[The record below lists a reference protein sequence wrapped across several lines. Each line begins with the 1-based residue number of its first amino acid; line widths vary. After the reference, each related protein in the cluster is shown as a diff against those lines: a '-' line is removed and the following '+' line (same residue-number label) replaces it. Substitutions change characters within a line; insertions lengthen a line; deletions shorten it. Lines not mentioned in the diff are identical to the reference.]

1 MNNWQEIFLFP
12 VRDAESR
19 KQFLIACLVM
29 LAGFIIP
36 ILPSLV
42 LMGYGARIM
51 RAIINEKKEPT
62 MPDWQGSDFNQ
73 MLIDG
78 VRLFG
83 LQIVLMLPLFILMG
97 CGFMFI
103 MGGSISMGVL
113 NDERMRSVAPIGLL
127 FMMFGVLSM
136 MLFGVLSLPYGVIIS
151 AALPHAVANNSFS
164 AGLNFK
170 EWFAIF
176 RKGFANFLLGYV
188 FIMVVSFVFMFVMQI
203 AMITIVLIC
212 LMPLLIVPYSTY
224 LLLVSNTIYAQA
236 YALGRDALNVAQL
249 EPNATA

>member
-1 MNNWQEIFLFP
+1 MNNWQELFLFP
-12 VRDAESR
+12 VRDAEAR
-19 KQFLIACLVM
+19 KQFLIACLVT

-36 ILPSLV
+36 ILPGIML
-42 LMGYGARIM
+42 LGYGAKIM
-51 RAIINEKKEPT
+51 REIINERKVPA

-78 VRLFG
+78 LRLFG

-97 CGFMFI
+97 CGFTFI
-103 MGGSISMGVL
+103 MGGSISMGIL
-113 NDERMRSVAPIGLL
+113 SDERTSSLAPIGLL
-127 FMMFGVLSM
+127 LLMLGVLSM
-136 MLFGVLSLPYGVIIS
+136 MLFVALSFPYGVIIS

-188 FIMVVSFVFMFVMQI
+188 FIMVVSFVFVFVLQF
-203 AMITIVLIC
+203 AMITIILIC
-212 LMPLLIVPYSTY
+212 LVPFIMIPYSTY
-224 LLLVSNTIYAQA
+224 LVLVSNTIYAQA
-236 YALGRDALNVAQL
+236 YVLGRDALNTVQL